1 MKYKTLIKNI
11 LKEVTAERVAWTM
24 VSIGIICFL
33 VYFLTMAL
41 SGYKMFGNLVD
52 ADIEVTGQIGDFFGG
67 VVGSIWALAGVLL
80 YFSALKLQN
89 KQLIAQQEDMAQ
101 NKSLMS
107 QQQFENIYF

>member
-52 ADIEVTGQIGDFFGG
+52 ADIEIGRAH
-67 VVGSIWALAGVLL
+67 V
-80 YFSALKLQN
+80 
-89 KQLIAQQEDMAQ
+89 
-101 NKSLMS
+101 
-107 QQQFENIYF
+107 